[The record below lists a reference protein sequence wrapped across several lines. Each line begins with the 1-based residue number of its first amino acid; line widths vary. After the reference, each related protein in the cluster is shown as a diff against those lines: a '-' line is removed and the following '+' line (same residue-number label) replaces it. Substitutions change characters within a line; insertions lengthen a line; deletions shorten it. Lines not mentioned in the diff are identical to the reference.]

1 MRRRA
6 VLIAISLAA
15 LLAVSLVTVP
25 LARQVASAA
34 TGSLEARA
42 DAIVAAAL
50 KEQSIPGISVAVWR
64 EGRTDL
70 TKGYGLANVELDVPA
85 DPSTVYRI
93 GSITKQ
99 FTAAAIMRLVEA
111 GKLSLDD
118 PIEKHLADFPTA
130 GCRITI
136 RHLLAHTS
144 GIKSYTGL
152 GPKFWD
158 VSRLDYPHEKLVALF
173 KDEPPDFQ
181 PGEKYQYN
189 NSGYYLLGMIIE
201 KVTGESYAEH
211 MRRTFFE
218 PLALTSTRYC
228 DNEPIITHRAAGY
241 ELREGRVVNATLLSM
256 KAPFSA
262 GALCSNV
269 TDLVAWTAALMNGK
283 VVTRASLEQM
293 TTPATLNDG
302 KPTTYGFGLAI
313 TERDGRKVISHGGGI
328 NGFTCFM
335 TYLPDKPTTIVVLT
349 NSGSGKPGVVA
360 EQLLMVATPPS

>member
-130 GCRITI
+130 GRRITI

-152 GPKFWD
+152 GPKF
-158 VSRLDYPHEKLVALF
+158 
-173 KDEPPDFQ
+173 
-181 PGEKYQYN
+181 
-189 NSGYYLLGMIIE
+189 
-201 KVTGESYAEH
+201 
-211 MRRTFFE
+211 
-218 PLALTSTRYC
+218 
-228 DNEPIITHRAAGY
+228 
-241 ELREGRVVNATLLSM
+241 
-256 KAPFSA
+256 
-262 GALCSNV
+262 
-269 TDLVAWTAALMNGK
+269 
-283 VVTRASLEQM
+283 
-293 TTPATLNDG
+293 
-302 KPTTYGFGLAI
+302 
-313 TERDGRKVISHGGGI
+313 
-328 NGFTCFM
+328 
-335 TYLPDKPTTIVVLT
+335 
-349 NSGSGKPGVVA
+349 
-360 EQLLMVATPPS
+360 